1 MQQVDDLLFFSNG
14 VPDNLQDS
22 SPRLGR
28 DTFNK
33 CFGSS
38 SSYISWSCD
47 YSFLVAKS
55 CFLIEI
61 NMSTIKIWYQLVK
74 EDGISMGSADYVE
87 LLPSSDIVKFRKQV
101 KAENTNDLASVDAKN
116 LSVYLNKTAYDTV
129 TPLKASQ
136 TVSGGD
142 SEESA
147 LVVVV
152 PNQTQGIGMRG

>member
-1 MQQVDDLLFFSNG
+1 
-14 VPDNLQDS
+14 
-22 SPRLGR
+22 
-28 DTFNK
+28 
-33 CFGSS
+33 
-38 SSYISWSCD
+38 
-47 YSFLVAKS
+47 
-55 CFLIEI
+55 
-61 NMSTIKIWYQLVK
+61 MSAIKIWYQLVK